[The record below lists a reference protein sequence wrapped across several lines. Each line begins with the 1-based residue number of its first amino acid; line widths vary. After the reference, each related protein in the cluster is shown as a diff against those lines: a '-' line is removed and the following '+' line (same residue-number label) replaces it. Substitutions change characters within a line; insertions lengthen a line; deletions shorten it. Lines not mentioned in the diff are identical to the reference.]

1 MERNNKKPFKKKF
14 YDKKREESKEDVVV
28 YTTKPSG
35 PVKLADWQLKLKAI
49 SQCMDEEGHFDN
61 DAVEKRYQELIQ
73 G

>member
-1 MERNNKKPFKKKF
+1 MENKRKKSFKKRYDNNKKQ
-14 YDKKREESKEDVVV
+14 ESQEDTVV
-28 YTTKPSG
+28 YTTRPSG

>member
-1 MERNNKKPFKKKF
+1 MENKRKKPFKKR
-14 YDKKREESKEDVVV
+14 YDNNKKQENQEDAVV
-28 YTTKPSG
+28 YTTRPSG